1 MKKLII
7 FGNGEIADL
16 ASYYFKSEQD
26 INTEAYIIDGKNLKE
41 DKFNNIPVISLE
53 EIKQNFSNEL
63 YDVHI
68 AISYNKLNQNREKK
82 FNEIKKMNYNFRSF
96 VSKKSFISSK
106 AKLIGRNLFILEN
119 QVIQNNVE
127 INDNV
132 MIWSGNH
139 IGHGSKILPHVYIS
153 SHCVISGHCEV
164 GERCFIGVNSAMSD
178 FTNIGKDCFI
188 GMSSNISGKIS
199 SDSTVVGDKSKIYGS
214 ESKFNKILKKKY
226 FG

>member
-127 INDNV
+127 RIEIDYECCICLEDLETNL
-132 MIWSGNH
+132 H
-139 IGHGSKILPHVYIS
+139 KTKCCSKYI
-153 SHCVISGHCEV
+153 HTKCLVDYIM
-164 GERCFIGVNSAMSD
+164 FKVN
-178 FTNIGKDCFI
+178 NR
-188 GMSSNISGKIS
+188 
-199 SDSTVVGDKSKIYGS
+199 
-214 ESKFNKILKKKY
+214 KKVTCPY
-226 FG
+226 CRQDI